1 MILPPSLSLSIHPS
15 LNLAMLL
22 LCNEWRSDMIDPKS
36 ISRTCLLSA
45 SHTWTNTF
53 FVGWLSS
60 QWMISINTIQSLHYI
75 YMAGSKIESKSFA
88 PQSCCYLPLVR
99 VDTHLLWR
107 KGPLTCNWVT
117 ITEPLP
123 RLSKHESAV
132 PAQSQESNGRNGGV
146 QSIVVAC
153 FSISPVWEVIQIY
166 TNCEVFVYIRVV
178 GFAFAVYSL
187 LVYIV
192 LCFPDRVNLSFQIRP
207 AWSDM
212 FKMESAD
219 TQPNLT
225 LVPILRASWHPNP
238 AKLTATIEGQM

>member
-1 MILPPSLSLSIHPS
+1 MSSFSIPH
-15 LNLAMLL
+15 LNKHIFRRLTVISVDDL
-22 LCNEWRSDMIDPKS
+22 NQYYS
-36 ISRTCLLSA
+36 IPTL
-45 SHTWTNTF
+45 
-53 FVGWLSS
+53 
-60 QWMISINTIQSLHYI
+60 YI

>member
-1 MILPPSLSLSIHPS
+1 
-15 LNLAMLL
+15 
-22 LCNEWRSDMIDPKS
+22 
-36 ISRTCLLSA
+36 
-45 SHTWTNTF
+45 
-53 FVGWLSS
+53 
-60 QWMISINTIQSLHYI
+60 
-75 YMAGSKIESKSFA
+75 MAASKIESKSFA
-88 PQSCCYLPLVR
+88 PHSCCYLPLVR

-132 PAQSQESNGRNGGV
+132 PAQSQESIGRNGGSN
-146 QSIVVAC
+146 QSLL
-153 FSISPVWEVIQIY
+153 PVSVSVLYERWYKLWSVCVYI
-166 TNCEVFVYIRVV
+166 YIRVV

-192 LCFPDRVNLSFQIRP
+192 LCYPDRVNLSFQIRP
-207 AWSDM
+207 EWSDM

-238 AKLTATIEGQM
+238 AKLNATIEGQM

>member
-1 MILPPSLSLSIHPS
+1 MSSVSIPH
-15 LNLAMLL
+15 LNKHIFRPVTVISVDDL
-22 LCNEWRSDMIDPKS
+22 NQYHS
-36 ISRTCLLSA
+36 IPTL
-45 SHTWTNTF
+45 
-53 FVGWLSS
+53 
-60 QWMISINTIQSLHYI
+60 

-107 KGPLTCNWVT
+107 TTNLQ
-117 ITEPLP
+117 
-123 RLSKHESAV
+123 LSYDNRAPSSVVNESAV
-132 PAQSQESNGRNGGV
+132 PAQGQESIGRKWGV

-153 FSISPVWEVIQIY
+153 FSISPVWEVIQID

-192 LCFPDRVNLSFQIRP
+192 LCYPDRVNLSFQIRP